1 MQAKEWHVL
10 RAVLAAGIMS
20 FSGVLI
26 ETSMNVTFPEL
37 MHEFS
42 TTANGIQWVTTG
54 YLLAIAVIVPV
65 SAFLIRNF
73 APRRLFIIAN
83 LAFILVVLTDAF
95 APSLGVLLVG
105 RVLQGIGTGIAL
117 PLMFHIIL
125 TKSPSDRRGV
135 MMGIGT
141 MTTSIAPAIGPT
153 YGGVLLNSLGW
164 RAIFWFFIVLLVISL
179 VMGLTSMPI
188 ESVEKTEKF
197 ALPAFI
203 TLGLGLGLLLIAIE
217 KMSLLW
223 IIIALVVLVI
233 YFQFNKRQ
241 PLLRLS
247 ILRNRKF
254 NAFLYS
260 FLVYQAILL
269 GLSFILP
276 NYLQLGMHVSAT
288 AAGLFMFPGA
298 VIGSVLAPISGRL
311 LDRVGAT
318 KPILTGVTIATIA
331 LLLMAGLFGQ
341 LNFWLLM
348 AVHMLLMVGIGLS
361 YANLMTITLAT
372 LPAADNADGNS
383 ILNTLTQFIGA
394 SATAV
399 VAQIFASAVAAHAN
413 TGVVRGSQLGVVVLA
428 VLVVVSLVVFIIN
441 RPKK

>member
-1 MQAKEWHVL
+1 M
-10 RAVLAAGIMS
+10 
-20 FSGVLI
+20 
-26 ETSMNVTFPEL
+26 
-37 MHEFS
+37 
-42 TTANGIQWVTTG
+42 
-54 YLLAIAVIVPV
+54 
-65 SAFLIRNF
+65 
-73 APRRLFIIAN
+73 
-83 LAFILVVLTDAF
+83 
-95 APSLGVLLVG
+95 
-105 RVLQGIGTGIAL
+105 
-117 PLMFHIIL
+117 
-125 TKSPSDRRGV
+125 
-135 MMGIGT
+135 
-141 MTTSIAPAIGPT
+141 
-153 YGGVLLNSLGW
+153 
-164 RAIFWFFIVLLVISL
+164 
-179 VMGLTSMPI
+179 
-188 ESVEKTEKF
+188 
-197 ALPAFI
+197 PAFI

-441 RPKK
+441 RPQK